1 MVKNKQNVYFCPMVK
16 KKESKTKPKDTPNP
30 NHKEDFM
37 KVLELA
43 VKTPKASKK

>member
-1 MVKNKQNVYFCPMVK
+1 MNK
-16 KKESKTKPKDTPNP
+16 KKVTRATPKEQANP

-43 VKTPKASKK
+43 VNGTKKK